1 MQHFPGF
8 PGMSYEKGEK
18 SMGKPDT
25 ASAVEKWGNAVYRL
39 ACSQVKS
46 RTDADDVFQEVFLRY
61 HRFAPSFQSEEHGKA
76 WLLRVTINCCRTH
89 LAAPWRRCT
98 VPLEDIYTCRAPEE
112 SAVAEALQTLPP
124 KDRALIHL
132 FYFEGY
138 PTEEIAG
145 IMGLRPASVRSRL
158 TRARQ
163 KLRLLL
169 KEEL

>member
-1 MQHFPGF
+1 MEDQTGLRQ
-8 PGMSYEKGEK
+8 
-18 SMGKPDT
+18 
-25 ASAVEKWGNAVYRL
+25 AVEACGTMVYRL
-39 ACSQVKS
+39 ALAQTHSGH
-46 RTDADDVFQEVFLRY
+46 DADDVFQEVFLRY

-89 LAAPWRRCT
+89 LAAPWRRRT

>member
-1 MQHFPGF
+1 
-8 PGMSYEKGEK
+8 
-18 SMGKPDT
+18 MGKPDT

-46 RTDADDVFQEVFLRY
+46 RADADDVFQEVFLRY
-61 HRFAPSFQSEEHGKA
+61 HRFAPPFQSEEHCKA

-89 LAAPWRRCT
+89 LASPWRHRT
-98 VPLEDIYTCRAPEE
+98 VPLEDIYACRSPEE
-112 SAVAEALQTLPP
+112 SSVAEALQTLPP

-138 PTEEIAG
+138 RTEEIAG

>member
-1 MQHFPGF
+1 
-8 PGMSYEKGEK
+8 
-18 SMGKPDT
+18 MGKPDT
-25 ASAVEKWGNAVYRL
+25 ASAVEKWGNAVYCL

-46 RTDADDVFQEVFLRY
+46 RADADDVFQEVFLRY
-61 HRFAPSFQSEEHGKA
+61 HRFAPPFQSEEHCKA

-89 LAAPWRRCT
+89 LASPWRHRT
-98 VPLEDIYTCRAPEE
+98 VPLEDIYACRSPEE
-112 SAVAEALQTLPP
+112 SSVAEALQTLPP

-138 PTEEIAG
+138 RTEEIAG

>member
-1 MQHFPGF
+1 
-8 PGMSYEKGEK
+8 
-18 SMGKPDT
+18 MGTPDT
-25 ASAVEKWGNAVYRL
+25 ALAVANWGNAVYRL

-61 HRFAPSFQSEEHGKA
+61 HRFAPDFESGAHEKA

-89 LAAPWRRCT
+89 LTAPWWRRT
-98 VPLEDIYTCRAPEE
+98 VPLEDIYACQGPGE
-112 SAVAEALQTLPP
+112 SAVAEALQVLSPR
-124 KDRALIHL
+124 DRAIIHL

-138 PTEEIAG
+138 QTEEIAR
-145 IMGLRPASVRSRL
+145 IIGLRPATIRSRL

-163 KLRLLL
+163 KLRVLL